1 MKKSNF
7 RKLLTMTVAVSALS
21 MLLATGAG
29 AESIAAD
36 NASASSTAL
45 EPGALTAAPPQTV
58 NPLSITGNYLY
69 LANGSAYLSP
79 IGNGQMSVSA
89 DTTATMKVDT
99 VTAYVTLQRYTG
111 AAYVDVSNTNFSKS
125 STDYVAGNAT
135 FTGVKGFYYRL
146 KVVHSINKGAVYEQ
160 NIEYTDYVLCY

>member
-45 EPGALTAAPPQTV
+45 EPGALTAAPPQTSSSLSV
-58 NPLSITGNYLY
+58 NSSYLY
-69 LANGSAYLSP
+69 LANGSASLAP
-79 IGNGQMSVSA
+79 IGNGQMSISV
-89 DTTATMKVDT
+89 DTTASTKVDT

-111 AAYVDVSNTNFSKS
+111 AVYVDVSNTNFSKS
-125 STDYVAGNAT
+125 STDYVSGNAV
-135 FTGVKGFYYRL
+135 FTGVKGFYYRI

-160 NIEYTDYVLCY
+160 STEYTDYVLCY